1 MKKRTF
7 IYMVLALFTTL
18 LTMSCNSDE
27 NTINE
32 FDNWESKSSAFF
44 STTFANAKAQIEK
57 GNTSWKVLRKWSLP
71 QESTTFSPAN
81 DDHIVAQVLSS
92 GTSTDRA
99 FTTDSVLV
107 SYKARIIPS
116 TNYPQ
121 GKVYLKTFEG
131 EYNANT
137 NAPVTIPVTGNMRI
151 WGDKQ
156 VSVTDGLSTA
166 LQNMHVGDRW
176 LVYIPAKLGYSES
189 ESTMLNIPLGSTL
202 VVDLTLVGVKK

>member
-18 LTMSCNSDE
+18 LAMSCNSDE

-71 QESTTFSPAN
+71 QENTTFSPAN

-99 FTTDSVLV
+99 FTTDSVIV
-107 SYKARIIPS
+107 SYKSRILPS
-116 TNYPQ
+116 INYPQ

-131 EYNANT
+131 EYNVNT
-137 NAPVTIPVTGNMRI
+137 NAPVTIPVTGNMKI

>member
-1 MKKRTF
+1 
-7 IYMVLALFTTL
+7 MVLALFTTL
-18 LTMSCNSDE
+18 LAMSCNSDE

-71 QESTTFSPAN
+71 QENTTFSPAN

-107 SYKARIIPS
+107 S
-116 TNYPQ
+116 
-121 GKVYLKTFEG
+121 
-131 EYNANT
+131 YNANT